1 MKLYLHPDPSK
12 PIKMKV
18 KVLERVAAIGSGLI
32 LLLALWFWSEQI
44 QDVLELLE
52 MAYG

>member
-1 MKLYLHPDPSK
+1 MN
-12 PIKMKV
+12 V
-18 KVLERVAAIGSGLI
+18 KVLEKIAAVGSGLI
-32 LLLALWFWSEQI
+32 LLLAIWFWSEQI